1 MRKAIINSEVIVAF
15 FHCPRKAFLLL
26 FSETKKEPHEYVRI
40 IENRA
45 NTNRATYLNF
55 LKWDNIDVSYFV
67 PDNFKNGNDF
77 LIEATLNA
85 HCLESYCD
93 VLTRVESRQ
102 SFGKDI
108 YEPTIVVGTHT
119 ITKEQKIELAFV
131 GHVLG
136 QVQNKLPMVGTIIGP
151 EQQAHRIK
159 LVTIYKELRPVINTL
174 REWITTTQS
183 ESPPLILNKHCP
195 YCQFQN
201 DCREKAETDNDL
213 SLLDRMTPK
222 LIRRYHKKGIFT
234 VNQLSYLFKP
244 RRSRK
249 RTKKPEV
256 HFNPELQALAIRTGK
271 IFLQELPELPRHGV
285 ELFFDIEGIPDQNF
299 DYLMGLLVCNN
310 ENNTYQSFWANTIQ
324 DEERIWSELLEKA
337 NEYPEAPIYHY
348 GNYELKTLNRLEKKY
363 QIHCESFK
371 NRLINISSFI
381 YGRVYFP
388 VRSNKLKELG
398 KFVGASWTSS
408 EASGLQSLVWRDL
421 WEENQHDRYKQM
433 LVKYNEEDCR
443 ALQLLTNQ
451 LSMIKD
457 AADSDQNID
466 FADRPKQNTTEIGG
480 EIHGDLEQILRSA
493 HAEYTKKRIILRQKE
508 GEVGNEKKKIGG
520 VKGHQGYCRVDPSS
534 AGKVIRVPTRRKC
547 PVHKGELLQKSEESI
562 EKTIIDL
569 HFTKSGCKKIVTK
582 YIGRKGFC
590 QICGKYYNPLGI
602 QALQGQFFGRAFKAW
617 TIYLRVILRLPYHI
631 ISSMMQELFGEKIC
645 ESTIPFFMTR
655 FARYYASTEKLHI
668 KRILQSPFIHVDE
681 TKINIRGTNQYV
693 WVFTDGKY
701 VIFKISETREAAIA
715 HEFVSNYDGVLIS
728 DFYPGYE
735 SVPCKQQKC
744 WVHLIRDLND
754 DLWDTP
760 FNAEFELFVFEVRN
774 LIVPIFEAVDK
785 HGFKTRFL
793 NKFKKSVEHFY
804 DKNIVD
810 KDYKSELTKK
820 YQKRFQRNKDSLFT
834 FLERD
839 DIPWN
844 NNMAERAIRQ
854 LAVQRKISMSFFEH
868 TIPDYLLLL
877 GIAQTCRFQDKSF
890 LKFLLSEEIDIE
902 KIRVNKYK
910 KISSKGNAKNQNS
923 KIGNPESGSII
934 ESECKRLS

>member
-1 MRKAIINSEVIVAF
+1 MKTVINSEVVVAF

-26 FSETKKEPHEYVRI
+26 FSEAKKEPHEYVRI
-40 IENRA
+40 IANRA
-45 NTNRATYLNF
+45 NTNRAAYLNS
-55 LKWDNIDVSYFV
+55 LKRDNDGVGNYHS
-67 PDNFKNGNDF
+67 DNFKNGNDF
-77 LIEATLNA
+77 LLKATLNTN
-85 HCLESYCD
+85 CLESYCD
-93 VLTRVESRQ
+93 VLTRVGTRQ

-108 YEPTIVVGTHT
+108 FEPTIVVGTHT

-136 QVQNKLPMVGTIIGP
+136 QVQNKLPVNGTIIGA
-151 EQQAHRIK
+151 EQQVHRIK

-201 DCREKAETDNDL
+201 DCRAKAENGDNL
-213 SLLDRMTPK
+213 SLLDRMTSK
-222 LIRRYHKKGIFT
+222 LIRRYLKKGIFT
-234 VNQLSYLFKP
+234 INQLSYLFKP

-249 RTKKPEV
+249 RTKKPV
-256 HFNPELQALAIRTGK
+256 VLFNPELQALAIRTGK
-271 IFLQELPELPRHGV
+271 IYLQELPELPRHNV

-310 ENNTYQSFWANTIQ
+310 ENNTYQSFWANTIH
-324 DEERIWSELLEKA
+324 DEERIWGDILEKA

-363 QIHCESFK
+363 QIQCESFK

-398 KFVGASWTSS
+398 KFVGASWTSP
-408 EASGLQSLVWRDL
+408 EASGLQSLVWRNL
-421 WEENQHDRYKQM
+421 WEENQHDRYKEM
-433 LVKYNEEDCR
+433 LIEYNEEDCR
-443 ALQLLTNQ
+443 ALQLLTEQ
-451 LSMIKD
+451 LSKIKD
-457 AADSDQNID
+457 KADSDIAID

-480 EIHGDLEQILRSA
+480 EIHEELEQILRSA
-493 HAEYTKKRIILRQKE
+493 HADYSQKRIILRQKK
-508 GEVGNEKKKIGG
+508 GEVESEKKKIGAL
-520 VKGHQGYCRVDPSS
+520 KGHHGCCRIAPSGS
-534 AGKVIRVPTRRKC
+534 GKVLRVPMRRKC
-547 PVHKGELLQKSEESI
+547 PIHKGELLRKSEESV
-562 EKTIIDL
+562 EKSVIDL
-569 HFTKSGCKKIVTK
+569 HFVKSGCRKIVTK
-582 YIGRKGFC
+582 YIGTKGHC
-590 QICGKYYNPLGI
+590 RICGKYYNPLGI
-602 QALQGQFFGRAFKAW
+602 LALQGQFFGRAFQAW
-617 TIYLRVILRLPYHI
+617 TIYLRVILRLPYQI
-631 ISSMMQELFGEKIC
+631 ITSMMEELFSEKT
-645 ESTIPFFMTR
+645 SNATILNFMNR
-655 FARYYASTEKLHI
+655 FANYYAPTEKLHI

-701 VIFKISETREAAIA
+701 VVFKISETREAAIA

-728 DFYPGYE
+728 DFYPGYN

-754 DLWDTP
+754 DLWNAP
-760 FNAEFELFVFEVRN
+760 FNAEFEVFVLEVRN
-774 LIVPIFEAVDK
+774 LLIPIFEKIDK
-785 HGFKTRFL
+785 QGLKTRHL
-793 NKFKKSVEHFY
+793 NKFKKSVEQFY

-834 FLERD
+834 FLEQD
-839 DIPWN
+839 NIPWN

-854 LAVQRKISMSFFEH
+854 LAVQRKISTNFFEH
-868 TIPDYLLLL
+868 TVPDYLLLL

-902 KIRVNKYK
+902 KIRVIKHK
-910 KISSKGNAKNQNS
+910 KISSKGNEKNL
-923 KIGNPESGSII
+923 K
-934 ESECKRLS
+934 L

>member
-1 MRKAIINSEVIVAF
+1 MKTVINSEVVVAF

-26 FSETKKEPHEYVRI
+26 FSEAKKEPHEYVRI
-40 IENRA
+40 IANRA
-45 NTNRATYLNF
+45 NTNRAAYLNS
-55 LKWDNIDVSYFV
+55 LKRDNDGVGNYHS
-67 PDNFKNGNDF
+67 DNFKNGNDF
-77 LIEATLNA
+77 LLKATLNTN
-85 HCLESYCD
+85 CLESYCD
-93 VLTRVESRQ
+93 VLTRVGTRQ

-108 YEPTIVVGTHT
+108 FEPTIVVGTHT

-136 QVQNKLPMVGTIIGP
+136 QVQNKLPVNGTIIGA
-151 EQQAHRIK
+151 EQQVHRIK

-201 DCREKAETDNDL
+201 DCRAKAENGDNL
-213 SLLDRMTPK
+213 SLLDRMTSK

-234 VNQLSYLFKP
+234 INQLSYLFKP

-249 RTKKPEV
+249 RTKKPV
-256 HFNPELQALAIRTGK
+256 VLFNPELQALAIRTGK
-271 IFLQELPELPRHGV
+271 IYLQELPELPRHNV

-310 ENNTYQSFWANTIQ
+310 ENNTYQSFWANTIH
-324 DEERIWSELLEKA
+324 DEERIWGDILEKA

-363 QIHCESFK
+363 QIQCESFK

-398 KFVGASWTSS
+398 KFVGASWTSP
-408 EASGLQSLVWRDL
+408 EASGLQSLVWRNL
-421 WEENQHDRYKQM
+421 WEENQHDRYKEM
-433 LVKYNEEDCR
+433 LIEYNEEDCR
-443 ALQLLTNQ
+443 ALQLLTEQ
-451 LSMIKD
+451 LSKIKD
-457 AADSDQNID
+457 KADSDIAID

-480 EIHGDLEQILRSA
+480 EIHEELEQILRSA
-493 HAEYTKKRIILRQKE
+493 HADYSQKRIILRQKK
-508 GEVGNEKKKIGG
+508 GEVESEKKKIGAL
-520 VKGHQGYCRVDPSS
+520 KGHHGCCRIAPSGS
-534 AGKVIRVPTRRKC
+534 GKVLRVPMRRKC
-547 PVHKGELLQKSEESI
+547 PIHKGELLRKSEESV
-562 EKTIIDL
+562 EKSVIDL
-569 HFTKSGCKKIVTK
+569 HFAKSGCRKIVTK
-582 YIGRKGFC
+582 YIGTKGHC
-590 QICGKYYNPLGI
+590 RICGKYYNPLGI
-602 QALQGQFFGRAFKAW
+602 LALQGQFFGRAFQAW
-617 TIYLRVILRLPYHI
+617 TIYLRVILRLPYQI
-631 ISSMMQELFGEKIC
+631 ITSMMEELFSEKT
-645 ESTIPFFMTR
+645 SNATILNFMNR
-655 FARYYASTEKLHI
+655 FANYYAPTEKLHI

-701 VIFKISETREAAIA
+701 VVFKISETREAAIA

-728 DFYPGYE
+728 DFYPGYN

-754 DLWDTP
+754 DLWNAP
-760 FNAEFELFVFEVRN
+760 FNAEFEVFVLEVRN
-774 LIVPIFEAVDK
+774 LLIPIFEKIDK
-785 HGFKTRFL
+785 QGLKTRHL
-793 NKFKKSVEHFY
+793 NKFKKSVEQFY

-834 FLERD
+834 FLEQD
-839 DIPWN
+839 NIPWN

-854 LAVQRKISMSFFEH
+854 LAVQRKISTNFFEH
-868 TIPDYLLLL
+868 TVPDYLLLL

-902 KIRVNKYK
+902 KIRVIKHKNSQARVMKR
-910 KISSKGNAKNQNS
+910 ISN
-923 KIGNPESGSII
+923 
-934 ESECKRLS
+934 

>member
-1 MRKAIINSEVIVAF
+1 MMKTVINSEVVVAY

-26 FSETKKEPHEYVRI
+26 CSEDKKEPHEYVRI

-45 NTNRATYLNF
+45 NTNRVMYLNL
-55 LKWDNIDVSYFV
+55 LKRDNIDVSDYD
-67 PDNFKNGNDF
+67 PDNVKKDNDF
-77 LIEATLNA
+77 LIEATLNT
-85 HCLESYCD
+85 HDLESYCD
-93 VLTRVESRQ
+93 VLTRVGSRQ

-136 QVQNKLPMVGTIIGP
+136 QVQNKLPVIGTIIGAD
-151 EQQAHRIK
+151 QQDHRVK
-159 LVTIYKELRPVINTL
+159 LENIYKELRPIIKTL
-174 REWITTTQS
+174 KEWITTSLS
-183 ESPPLILNKHCP
+183 EPPPVILNRQCP
-195 YCQFQN
+195 YCQFRN

-249 RTKKPEV
+249 RTKKPVV

-271 IFLQELPELPRHGV
+271 IYLQELPELPRHGV

-324 DEERIWSELLEKA
+324 DEERIWGELLEKA

-363 QIHCESFK
+363 QRNCESFK
-371 NRLINISSFI
+371 NRLVNITSFI

-398 KFVGASWTSS
+398 KFVGASWTSP
-408 EASGLQSLVWRDL
+408 EASGLQSLVWREL

-433 LVKYNEEDCR
+433 LIKYNEEDCR

-451 LSMIKD
+451 LSKIKD
-457 AADSDQNID
+457 AADSDLNID

-480 EIHGDLEQILRSA
+480 EIHWELEQILKSA
-493 HAEYTKKRIILRQKE
+493 HADYTKKRILIRPNKSNE
-508 GEVGNEKKKIGG
+508 PPEKKKMGPPIGHP
-520 VKGHQGYCRVDPSS
+520 GHCRKATKKSGNIVHVPMQRECPNHN
-534 AGKVIRVPTRRKC
+534 GKFLKISKN
-547 PVHKGELLQKSEESI
+547 LS
-562 EKTIIDL
+562 EKTITDL
-569 HFTKSGCKKIVTK
+569 HFTKNGYKKIVIT
-582 YIGRKGFC
+582 YTGQKGFC
-590 QICGKYYNPLGI
+590 SKCGKYYVPPRI
-602 QALQGQFFGRAFKAW
+602 QELSSQHFGHAFKAW
-617 TIYLRVILRLPYHI
+617 AIYQRIILRLPYHI
-631 ISSMMQELFGEKIC
+631 ITQVMEELIGEITC
-645 ESTIPFFMTR
+645 ESTILKFMTQ
-655 FARYYASTEKLHI
+655 FAVYYTPTEEIHVQ
-668 KRILQSPFIHVDE
+668 RILKSPFIHVDE
-681 TKINIRGTNQYV
+681 TKINIRGNNQYV

-701 VIFKISETREAAIA
+701 VVLKKTETREATFVN
-715 HEFVSNYDGVLIS
+715 EFLSNYDGVLIS
-728 DFYPGYE
+728 DFYPGYD

-754 DLWDTP
+754 DLWDAP
-760 FNAEFELFVFEVRN
+760 FNAELESFVLEVRN

-785 HGFKTRFL
+785 HGLKTKYL
-793 NKFKKSVEHFY
+793 NKFKKSVEQFY

-820 YQKRFQRNKDSLFT
+820 YQKRFQRYKNSLFT
-834 FLERD
+834 FLEQD
-839 DIPWN
+839 NIPWN
-844 NNMAERAIRQ
+844 NNMAERALRQ
-854 LAVQRKISMSFFEH
+854 LAVQRKISTHFFEN
-868 TIPDYLLLL
+868 TVPDYLLLL

-890 LKFLLSEEIDIE
+890 LKFLLSEEIDID
-902 KIRVNKYK
+902 KIRVIKHL
-910 KISSKGNAKNQNS
+910 KISSKGNVKNQNC
-923 KIGNPESGSII
+923 KIGNPESDF
-934 ESECKRLS
+934 